1 MKDGKNIAEYIELH
15 DGSPR
20 ESFTTEDRGKLERA
34 FLFIGQHFGDR
45 AATLFEDNGD
55 VSLTIEPGP
64 DDRCTIH
71 TDPYGG
77 IEVKLTRFPFV
88 FFRASYEYA
97 NIILGIQPGGTF
109 EITIWLPGVSGSLNY
124 WLDFPKEEFGRMVQV
139 FTEEFSEGGNA

>member
-45 AATLFEDNGD
+45 ATTLFEDNGD
-55 VSLTIEPGP
+55 VSLTIESSP

-88 FFRASYEYA
+88 FFRASDEYA

-109 EITIWLPGVSGSLNY
+109 EITLWLPGVSGSLNY

-139 FTEEFSEGGNA
+139 FTEEFSEGGNE